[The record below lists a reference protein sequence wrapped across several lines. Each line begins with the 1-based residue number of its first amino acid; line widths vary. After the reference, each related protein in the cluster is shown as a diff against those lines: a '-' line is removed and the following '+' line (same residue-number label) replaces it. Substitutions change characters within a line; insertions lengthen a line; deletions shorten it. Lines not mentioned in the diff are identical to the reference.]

1 MEVPAQSTDIQA
13 QFSAWKEEVDNVRS
27 SLRTMRGK
35 LQDIASSPQPNSER
49 SLAIEHFQN
58 QFIRQME
65 VADEMYHDLKQSAKH
80 MGLGNPAIIHTDR
93 PVDDLGSLQ
102 DRMQIF
108 HKLHNE
114 LAGEFNRFESYD

>member
-13 QFSAWKEEVDNVRS
+13 QFSTWKEEVDNVRS

-35 LQDIASSPQPNSER
+35 LQEIATSPQANNER
-49 SLAIEHFQN
+49 SMAIEHFQN
-58 QFIRQME
+58 QFIRQLE

-80 MGLGNPAIIHTDR
+80 MGYGNPAIVHHDR
-93 PVDDLGSLQ
+93 PVDDINSLQ
-102 DRMQIF
+102 DRMQVF

-114 LAGEFNRFESYD
+114 LAGEFHRFESYD